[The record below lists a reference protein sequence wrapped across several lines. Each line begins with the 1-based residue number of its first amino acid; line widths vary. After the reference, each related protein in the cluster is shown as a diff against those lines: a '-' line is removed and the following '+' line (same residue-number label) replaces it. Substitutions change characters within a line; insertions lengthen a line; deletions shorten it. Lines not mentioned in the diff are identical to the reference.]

1 MNTRLLYFEQQ
12 PEMIDLVQQEI
23 QKGFPDCGWQVVKTR
38 PEFLEALSAAQQDL
52 IITAFHLPQ
61 YDALALLADVKKQ
74 SPHTP
79 VIVFTQP
86 VNEATAV
93 ACLKAGAVDYLT
105 TDQISDLGT
114 AVRQALQKKEQAQQ
128 SAALI
133 ENSEWE
139 TEAFIKKSQI
149 LTQIGTYGFDVKT
162 GQWESSST
170 FDQILGIDQTYP
182 RDIDGWKA
190 LVHPAYQAKIHQ
202 QLTEFILE
210 GNTEYE
216 NEYPIIRPSDGE
228 ERWIYTE
235 RGLEFNE
242 KGKAVKMIGTVQD
255 ITQRKQTEEA
265 LRDSEYF
272 LRKTQSV
279 AKIGSYVLDF
289 KTGLYTVSET
299 TDVLFGIDAT
309 YPRGLPGWTDIV
321 HPDYREELLN
331 YTNQHVLRDH
341 NRFDYKYPIIRQNDK
356 QLRWVH
362 GLAEVE
368 LDENGEAIRLV
379 GTIQDITSQHQAE
392 EALQLTRFTVDNVA
406 DAVYWIT
413 REAKF
418 IDVNETACKQL
429 GYTRE
434 EMLKLSIGDVDPNF
448 VEDDWIPNW
457 KKSQKLTKRIF
468 ETQHK
473 TKEGVLFPVEV
484 VTNYLIFNGE
494 ELSCAVVR
502 DITTRKVAEAE
513 LHKSE
518 ERLQKF
524 SAVTNEGI
532 LFHHNGI
539 IRDANDSLRA
549 MFGYQLEEVIGR
561 SLLDFIPAEEHALVL
576 QKVAEKEEQPYESLG
591 KRKDGTVFPVETI
604 ARELEF
610 RGEHLRVASLR
621 DITER
626 KQAELERLENLKFFE
641 NLDRINRTFQ
651 KADDIDRLMIET
663 LDEVLSIFNCDRAY
677 LMYPVDLEVSTLEV
691 RMERTTSEY
700 PGAFEINKL
709 VPLAPQLKQI
719 IRQFSRDGQPSQLV
733 EGKELDPEQEPWKSY
748 SIKSILAIPL
758 YPKVGK
764 PWMFGLHQCAYAREW
779 TTAEEKLFQAIS
791 RRLADALTAMLVN
804 QELRESEA
812 RYREAQRIAQMG
824 HWTYDPYAR
833 QPLWW
838 SEETF
843 RLHGLD
849 PAQNHPT
856 NEQFFAQIHPD
867 DQAIFREYL
876 TRTLQTGEPLAF
888 EYRTP
893 LGNGEFR
900 TLEARGIAHLDANQQ
915 IALLTGTVLDIT
927 KQKQA
932 AERLRYQAILLQNIN
947 DAIIASDLE
956 YNITSWNEAAEAL
969 YGWSADEAV
978 GKSFPELVPV
988 RLVEESAKFPSQV
1001 LLKEGKWQGELLHQH
1016 KDGSELHILAS
1027 TALIVDDNNQPTGIV
1042 TVNRD
1047 ITERKQ
1053 IEAALQQSEERLRQA
1068 IQVANIGTFDH
1079 DHINDFIYFSP
1090 ELRQMW
1096 DLPSSQDVRLDSLDF
1111 EKVHPDD
1118 RERVLQAM
1126 AEAHSP
1132 SGDGSFEIEQRLVHS
1147 DQSVHWISVR
1157 SRTFFAG
1164 EGEERHPVRT
1174 IGAVVDLTEAKLAEE
1189 SRAKLEEQLRQ
1200 AQKLESLGRLA
1211 GGIAHDFNNLLV
1223 PMIGYT
1229 ELGQMRLSAD
1239 NKAHAYFEK
1248 IGNAATRAADLT
1260 KQILAFSR
1268 RQMLEMGLFDLND
1281 VVGEFRDM
1289 LERLIGE
1296 DIQMKIFLAP
1306 TPCPI
1311 TADRTQIEQI
1321 LMNLVLNARDAM
1333 PTGGQLIVE
1342 TDTVFLDESYVRTH
1356 PDTTPGHYAMLSIS
1370 DTGLGMDSETQQSM
1384 FDPFFTTKERG
1395 KGTGLGLA
1403 TVFGI
1408 VKQHGGNIWVYS
1420 EPNEGTTF
1428 KIYLPRPEDAT
1439 QLSSAI
1445 APEMPTVYGTE
1456 TVLVVEDEP
1465 MVRRLACETL
1475 ATYGYNVLEGENPF
1489 HGIKIADTHPEKIDL
1504 LLTDVIMP
1512 EMNGRELHDKLLN
1525 IRPDIKVLFMSGYT
1539 DNVIVH
1545 HGVLDEGV
1553 NFLEK
1558 PFTIRHFIQKVRRVL
1573 DE

>member
-1 MNTRLLYFEQQ
+1 MDTRLLYFEQQ
-12 PEMIDLVQQEI
+12 PEMLDLVQQEI

-38 PEFLEALSAAQQDL
+38 PEFLDALSAAQQDL

-61 YDALALLADVKKQ
+61 YDALALLADVKTR
-74 SPHTP
+74 SPQTP
-79 VIVFTQP
+79 VIVFTEP
-86 VNEATAV
+86 INEATAV

-105 TDQISDLGT
+105 TDQISDLAT
-114 AVRQALQKKEQAQQ
+114 AVRQALQKKEQEQQ
-128 SAALI
+128 SVTPA

-149 LTQIGTYGFDVKT
+149 LTQIGTFWFDVKT
-162 GQWESSST
+162 GNWESSST
-170 FDQILGIDQTYP
+170 FDQIFGIDQTYP
-182 RDIDGWKA
+182 KNIEGWKA
-190 LVHPAYQAKIHQ
+190 FVHPAYKTKIHN
-202 QLTEFILE
+202 QLTKFIFE
-210 GNTEYE
+210 GDTRYD

-242 KGKAVKMIGTVQD
+242 KGKAIRMIGTVQD
-255 ITQRKQTEEA
+255 ITQRKQIEKA

-279 AKIGSYVLDF
+279 AQIGSYVLDF
-289 KTGLYTVSET
+289 KTGQYTVSET
-299 TDVLFGIDAT
+299 TDVLFGIDET
-309 YPRGLPGWTDIV
+309 YPRGLPGWTEIV
-321 HPDYREELLN
+321 HPDYRAELLN
-331 YTNQHVLRDH
+331 YTTQHVLRDH

-356 QLRWVH
+356 QVRWVH

-368 LDENGEAIRLV
+368 LDENDEAVRLV

-406 DAVYWIT
+406 DAVYWINK
-413 REAKF
+413 EAKF
-418 IDVNETACKQL
+418 IDVNESACRQI

-434 EMLKLSIGDVDPNF
+434 EMLNLSIGDVDPNF
-448 VEDDWIPNW
+448 VEEVWLPNW
-457 KKSQKLTKRIF
+457 EKTQALSKRIF

-473 TKEGVLFPVEV
+473 TKDGVLFPVEV
-484 VTNYLIFNGE
+484 ISNYLEFNGQ
-494 ELSCAVVR
+494 ELTCAVVR
-502 DITTRKVAEAE
+502 DITARKVTEAE
-513 LHKSE
+513 LRKSE

-524 SAVTNEGI
+524 TAVTTEGI
-532 LFHHNGI
+532 VFHQNGI
-539 IRDANDSLRA
+539 VQDVNDTLA
-549 MFGYQLEEVIGR
+549 KMFGYQPEQVIGR
-561 SLLDFIPAEEHALVL
+561 SLLDFIPPEEHELIL
-576 QKVAEKEEQPYESLG
+576 EKITENEEHPYESQG
-591 KRKDGTVFPVETI
+591 KRKDGTVFPVEVI
-604 ARELEF
+604 VRKLEF
-610 RGEHLRVASLR
+610 REQSIRVACLR

-626 KQAELERLENLKFFE
+626 KQIELERLENLKFFE
-641 NLDRINRTFQ
+641 SLDRINR
-651 KADDIDRLMIET
+651 KLHISNDIDQLMSDT
-663 LDEVLSIFNCDRAY
+663 LDEVLSIFNCDRAF
-677 LMYPVDLEVSTLEV
+677 LMYQTDLADNVIEV

-700 PGAFEINKL
+700 PGAFERNQLLPVPPSLKL
-709 VPLAPQLKQI
+709 GGFEPTQL
-719 IRQFSRDGQPSQLV
+719 L
-733 EGKELDPEQEPWKSY
+733 EGHGIDPNEEPWKSFEV
-748 SIKSILAIPL
+748 KSALLIPL
-758 YPKVGK
+758 HNRVGN
-764 PWMFGLHQCAYAREW
+764 PWLFGVHQCSYARKW
-779 TTAEEKLFQAIS
+779 TAADEKLFQAIS
-791 RRLADALTAMLVN
+791 LRLADALGIVTMYG
-804 QELRESEA
+804 ELQESEA

-824 HWTYDPYAR
+824 HWTYDPHAR

-843 RLHGLD
+843 RLHGLN

-867 DQAIFREYL
+867 DQAILREQL
-876 TRTLQTGEPLAF
+876 THTMQTGEPLAF

-893 LGNGEFR
+893 LGNGKFR
-900 TLEARGIAHLDANQQ
+900 TLDARGIARLDANQQ
-915 IALLTGTVLDIT
+915 IKLLTGTVLDIT
-927 KQKQA
+927 KQKEA

-1053 IEAALQQSEERLRQA
+1053 IEVALQRSEERLRQA

-1132 SGDGSFEIEQRLVHS
+1132 SGDGSYEIEQRLVHN
-1147 DQSVHWISVR
+1147 DQSIHWLSVR

-1164 EGEERHPVRT
+1164 EGEQRHPVRT
-1174 IGAVVDLTEAKLAEE
+1174 IGAVVDLTETKLAEE
-1189 SRAKLEEQLRQ
+1189 ARVKLEEQLRQ

-1248 IGNAATRAADLT
+1248 IGNAASRAADLT

-1281 VVGEFRDM
+1281 VVSEFRDM

-1321 LMNLVLNARDAM
+1321 LMNLVINARDAM

-1356 PDTTPGHYAMLSIS
+1356 PDTKPGHYAMLSIS
-1370 DTGLGMDSETQQSM
+1370 DTGLGMDNETQQSM

-1475 ATYGYNVLEGENPF
+1475 ATYGYNVLEGENPA
-1489 HGIKIADTHPEKIDL
+1489 HGIKITATHPGKIDL

-1512 EMNGRELHDKLLN
+1512 EMNGRELHNKLLE
-1525 IRPDIKVLFMSGYT
+1525 IRPDLKVLFMSGYT